1 MARTLL
7 SYCGD
12 DLFSTPTYPLPRH
25 CIANTEPF
33 AWYHITLAGLPRRT
47 VLLLVNV
54 NPYVCDYNPG
64 NIFPPST
71 LSRLIPVTGQDVY
84 KSWANQ
90 NPRGNL
96 LIQMQDQVR
105 DANMCALYGRRSY
118 SLQVT
123 YMTELPGDLAT
134 LLRSN
139 TQTYS
144 NYLNSHHAQ
153 NIYIYMYIYVRPLND

>member
-1 MARTLL
+1 
-7 SYCGD
+7 
-12 DLFSTPTYPLPRH
+12 
-25 CIANTEPF
+25 
-33 AWYHITLAGLPRRT
+33 
-47 VLLLVNV
+47 
-54 NPYVCDYNPG
+54 
-64 NIFPPST
+64 
-71 LSRLIPVTGQDVY
+71 
-84 KSWANQ
+84 
-90 NPRGNL
+90 
-96 LIQMQDQVR
+96 MQDQVR